1 MVTLETI
8 KGLVEIE
15 TGIKDIGAKVRD
27 QRYVDARVMYYVL
40 ARERA
45 KVGYAKMAGLLKR
58 NHATALHSYRNIYAQ
73 WKATPAFY
81 NENLQSLRRIEDTFD
96 QEIPVNELTVKKLYV
111 KYKTRNTLLYKE
123 NAELRK
129 TIKVLE
135 KKVEDLKKY
144 EPIW

>member
-45 KVGYAKMAGLLKR
+45 KVGYARMAELLKR

-73 WKATPAFY
+73 WKATPKFY
-81 NENLQSLRRIEDTFD
+81 SENLQTLRRIEDTLD
-96 QEIPVNELTVKKLYV
+96 QDVPVDELTAKKLYV
-111 KYKTRNTLLYKE
+111 KYRTRNALLYKE

-135 KKVEDLKKY
+135 KKVEELKKY

>member
-81 NENLQSLRRIEDTFD
+81 NENLQALRRIEDTFD
-96 QEIPVNELTVKKLYV
+96 QEIPVNELTVKK
-111 KYKTRNTLLYKE
+111 
-123 NAELRK
+123 
-129 TIKVLE
+129 
-135 KKVEDLKKY
+135 
-144 EPIW
+144 